1 MGFLRSKKTAVFC
14 FISGISLITIGVF
27 FTQESSTL
35 NISINSRQAWY
46 YITGIALSVSG
57 VVQFMRDEGI

>member
-1 MGFLRSKKTAVFC
+1 MRFLKSKKAAAFC

-27 FTQESSTL
+27 FTQDSSTS
-35 NISINSRQAWY
+35 NISMNTRQAWY

-57 VVQFMRDEGI
+57 VVQFMRDERI